1 MQNNTAT
8 IEQKDYPVE
17 RTANEYLMIT
27 FNSTHQ
33 AIRFERI
40 LLPLYN
46 IELIPT
52 PREVSASC
60 GLSLKFEKADTKRIL
75 ETLKQE
81 KKEGIQLYRFIISEE
96 NKQVQQLNWED

>member
-1 MQNNTAT
+1 MQNSKA
-8 IEQKDYPVE
+8 IMEQENLQTELVDNDY
-17 RTANEYLMIT
+17 LIIT

-60 GLSLKFEKADTKRIL
+60 GLSLKFEKKDKQNIL

-81 KKEGIQLYRFIISEE
+81 NKDGIQLYQFLIYEDH
-96 NKQVQQLNWED
+96 KQVQQLNWEE